1 MEKQKQELHQLQS
14 TLADKDKEVTLTLLT
29 WSYQ

>member
-14 TLADKDKEVTLTLLT
+14 TLADKDKEVTFTQPTLNN
-29 WSYQ
+29 